1 MSSTTPT
8 HAYAVRVAWDGNGGE
23 GTASYESYG
32 RQYRVCVEGKPDL
45 AGTADPA
52 FRGEMNKHNP
62 EELFLAALSAC
73 HMLFY
78 LALCARNGICVVAY
92 EDRALGQIT
101 SDSRGG
107 GRFESITL
115 RPHVTVDAKGRVALA
130 RSLHGTA
137 HERCFIANSC
147 SVPIRIVSAVEER

>member
-1 MSSTTPT
+1 
-8 HAYAVRVAWDGNGGE
+8 
-23 GTASYESYG
+23 
-32 RQYRVCVEGKPDL
+32 VEGKPDL

-92 EDRALGQIT
+92 EDRAEGQIT

-115 RPHVTVDAKGRVALA
+115 RPHVTVGAKGRVELA

>member
-8 HAYAVRVAWDGNGGE
+8 HAYAVRVAWEGAGGE

-52 FRGEMNKHNP
+52 FRGEASKHNP

-78 LALCARNGICVVAY
+78 LSLCARSGIRVMAY

-101 SDSRGG
+101 FDSRGG

-115 RPHVTVDAKGRVALA
+115 RPHVTVEAKAPVDLAERLHDA
-130 RSLHGTA
+130 A

-147 SVPIRIVSAVEER
+147 SVPIRIVSAIDWR